1 MHRHKTVRLAKDVPE
16 LKPFLGVASDVLEAS
31 FARGE
36 RVFLEGTQGTGLS
49 LFHGS
54 YPHVTSRDTTVGG
67 CLAES
72 GIPPA
77 KVRRIIMVCRT
88 YPIRVQSP
96 EGGTSGNM
104 SQEIFL
110 TEIARRSGLNY
121 SQLAQAER
129 TSTTGRSRRFSE
141 FDWALLRK
149 AAGLNCPTDIA
160 LTFVDYLNSGN
171 RDARRFE
178 QLDEN
183 TIKFIQEVER
193 VAAAPVSLSSTRF
206 DSLVKTRFE
215 EVPAI

>member
-1 MHRHKTVRLAKDVPE
+1 MVISDADIRYEERLVRGIGSTGQGVGAATARRILHRHKTVRLAKDVPE

-49 LFHGS
+49 L
-54 YPHVTSRDTTVGG
+54 
-67 CLAES
+67 L
-72 GIPPA
+72 
-77 KVRRIIMVCRT
+77 
-88 YPIRVQSP
+88 QSP

-193 VAAAPVSLSSTRF
+193 VAAAPVSLISTRF
-206 DSLVKTRFE
+206 HWRGIIDRR
-215 EVPAI
+215 PW